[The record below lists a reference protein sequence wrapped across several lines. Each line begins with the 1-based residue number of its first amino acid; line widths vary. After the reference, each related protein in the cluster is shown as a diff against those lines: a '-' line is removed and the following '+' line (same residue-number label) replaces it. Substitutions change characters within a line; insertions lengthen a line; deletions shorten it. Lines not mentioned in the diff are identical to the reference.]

1 MGLLTSAQAALGG
14 LRGPRKVLRWAVLA
28 PLFAMLAAC
37 EGTGAL
43 LDPALGEPRRCS
55 HCGWIESKQEI
66 SPAILEPHAFAI
78 YEYKVRMANGSSS
91 LFREKTSAT
100 WRVGERLI
108 VIGAK
113 D

>member
-1 MGLLTSAQAALGG
+1 MT
-14 LRGPRKVLRWAVLA
+14 LRWMLLA

-37 EGTGAL
+37 EGPGAL
-43 LDPALGEPRRCS
+43 LDPALDVSSRCS
-55 HCGWIESKQEI
+55 HCGWIESKQQI
-66 SPAILEPHAFAI
+66 SPAILEPHSFAV

-91 LFREKTSAT
+91 LFREKTSAN

-108 VIGAK
+108 VIGAR